1 MTTENPQNIAYQHLA
16 ALAQEHARIVD
27 KPEEIQN
34 LVRTFARAILS
45 AIHLGLTPDEIRAAC
60 REGRGTNTQVII
72 DPSLDPEYW
81 LRVYAEAESFWVSRS
96 GYEDDRLILIEKSL
110 R

>member
-1 MTTENPQNIAYQHLA
+1 MSTENPQNIAYQHLVG
-16 ALAQEHARIVD
+16 LAQEHARTVD

-45 AIHLGLTPDEIRAAC
+45 AIHVGLTRDEIRASC

-81 LRVYAEAESFWVSRS
+81 LRVYAEAESFWASRS
-96 GYEDDRLILIEKSL
+96 GFDNNEPFAD
-110 R
+110 

>member
-1 MTTENPQNIAYQHLA
+1 MNTENPQSIAYQRLA
-16 ALAQEHARIVD
+16 ALAQEHACIVD

-34 LVRTFARAILS
+34 LVHTFARTILS
-45 AIHLGLTPDEIRAAC
+45 AIHVGLTPDKIRAAC

-81 LRVYAEAESFWVSRS
+81 LRVYAEAESFWASRS
-96 GYEDDRLILIEKSL
+96 GFDNNEPFAD
-110 R
+110 